1 MQAKTGGRFVNKE
14 KSTQFMLKLVG
25 DVGSALAAG
34 LLLVGD
40 QSGLFKAMAGAGPL
54 GAQALAERA
63 ALAPRYVEEWLAV
76 MAGAGYVEHDAA
88 TDRFVLPDE
97 YALYLTDEGS
107 EYYLGGLF
115 QGLPGLLAMAPRL
128 VSAFKSGE
136 GVSFADFGAQMPESL
151 EAMNR
156 SVYRN
161 RLVRSWLP
169 KVPGVIERL
178 EAGGRAI
185 DVGCGTGVVPLTLA
199 QAFPAATVA
208 GLDFDARSIQIA
220 RGHARREGLAERVTF
235 LAASIDAL
243 PSSPGWDFISSFD
256 VIHDL
261 PDPPGALQQIRR
273 ALNAGGTY
281 LMVEPKVAE
290 DLQDNVRNP
299 FARMLYAMS
308 CLHCVPQSLAQGGP
322 GLGACWGE
330 RRAESMARAAGFTR
344 FERLDIRSPAMA
356 FYALGS
362 DR

>member
-1 MQAKTGGRFVNKE
+1 MNKE

-25 DVGSALAAG
+25 DVGTALAAG
-34 LLLVGD
+34 LLFVGD
-40 QSGLFKAMAGAGPL
+40 HSGLFKAMAGAGPL
-54 GAQALAERA
+54 RADALAERTGISS
-63 ALAPRYVEEWLAV
+63 RYVGEWLAV
-76 MAGAGYVEHDAA
+76 MTGAGYVEHDPVADTFA
-88 TDRFVLPDE
+88 LPDE
-97 YALYLTDEGS
+97 HAMFLTDASS

-115 QGLPGLLAMAPRL
+115 QGLPGLLAMTPRL
-128 VSAFKSGE
+128 VTAFRTGE
-136 GVSFADFGAQMPESL
+136 GVSFADFGAELPGAL

-156 SVYRN
+156 SVYEN

-169 KVPGVIERL
+169 TMPEVVARL
-178 EAGGRAI
+178 QAGGRAL

-199 QAFPAATVA
+199 KAFPSATVA
-208 GLDFDARSIQIA
+208 GLDFDARSIGIA
-220 RGHARREGLAERVTF
+220 RGYARNAGLGNRIAFHAERVE
-235 LAASIDAL
+235 AL
-243 PSSPGWDFISSFD
+243 PIEPGWDFISTFD

-261 PDPPGALQQIRR
+261 PDPLGAMKRIRS
-273 ALNAGGTY
+273 ALNEGGTY

-290 DLQDNVRNP
+290 QLEKNVQNP

-330 RRAESMARAAGFTR
+330 SRARAMASDAGFTR

-362 DR
+362 DGPQEVQRQ